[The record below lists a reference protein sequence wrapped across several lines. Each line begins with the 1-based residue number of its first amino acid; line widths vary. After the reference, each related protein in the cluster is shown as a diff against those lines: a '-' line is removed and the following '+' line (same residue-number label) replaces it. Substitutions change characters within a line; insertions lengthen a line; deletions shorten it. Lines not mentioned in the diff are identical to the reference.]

1 MIAMY
6 YEQFPPILQLQLDS
20 HRSPQNHLVCKQ
32 TLNHLAKLFIYEKVV
47 LGSSLVAVTYKPQN
61 WLAGNAKLAVKPN
74 QVSCGI

>member
-1 MIAMY
+1 MNN
-6 YEQFPPILQLQLDS
+6 FLQYCNCNWTQA
-20 HRSPQNHLVCKQ
+20 QNHLVCKQ